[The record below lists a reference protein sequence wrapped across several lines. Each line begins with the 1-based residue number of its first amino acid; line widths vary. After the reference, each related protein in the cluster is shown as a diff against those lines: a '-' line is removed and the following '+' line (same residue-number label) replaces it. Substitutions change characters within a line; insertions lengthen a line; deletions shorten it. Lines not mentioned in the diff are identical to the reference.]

1 MPYALAAAG
10 VMVPEGSD
18 IACARDLA
26 GKSIGIAG
34 GPADKSWRERQAH
47 YTNRTG
53 VTQADKV
60 ARHRDAITGFPGASF
75 EARDVLVND
84 DAAWKALRKEMGA
97 VDNDT
102 LFETL
107 GTDYR
112 AGIAPGYTDDMIDA
126 AAAAFAI
133 MAEYCGPDLT
143 GDGETRDP
151 GTYWSADRG

>member
-1 MPYALAAAG
+1 MPYALAGAG
-10 VMVPEGSD
+10 AMVPEGSD

-34 GPADKSWRERQAH
+34 GPADRSWIALQAH

-53 VTQADKV
+53 ATQADKV
-60 ARHRDAITGFPGASF
+60 AGHRDAITGFPGASF
-75 EARDVLVND
+75 EARDVLANG
-84 DAAWKALRKEMGA
+84 DAAWKALRKEMGSA
-97 VDNDT
+97 DNDT

-107 GTDYR
+107 GTVYR

-133 MAEYCGPDLT
+133 MAEYGGPDLT

-151 GTYWSADRG
+151 GAYWSAERG